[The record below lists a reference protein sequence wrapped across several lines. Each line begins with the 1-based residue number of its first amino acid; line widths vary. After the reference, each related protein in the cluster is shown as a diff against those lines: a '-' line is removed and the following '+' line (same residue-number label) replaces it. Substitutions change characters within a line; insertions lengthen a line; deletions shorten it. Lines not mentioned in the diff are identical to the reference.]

1 VRAIVDIVFLE
12 VNLTVQQTGS
22 YSCPYGTKFLP
33 HPLVSLVSCHVD
45 IWRVLL
51 MEVERVFHAAPPRL
65 CPFLLVMLQPFFKH
79 LILDAHAVS
88 SSSSLRASS
97 YTSLSQIADT
107 LLLRA
112 NREIKEQ
119 DKADL
124 LDSVIKLTTFMVKS
138 LSFLQTNSLSQLTD
152 AILNFK
158 LVAHW
163 FLESSLSGILN
174 IKDLILI

>member
-1 VRAIVDIVFLE
+1 
-12 VNLTVQQTGS
+12 
-22 YSCPYGTKFLP
+22 
-33 HPLVSLVSCHVD
+33 
-45 IWRVLL
+45 
-51 MEVERVFHAAPPRL
+51 
-65 CPFLLVMLQPFFKH
+65 MLQPFFKH

-138 LSFLQTNSLSQLTD
+138 LSFLQVNMITNMSEFTIVRDKFEYRPTVYPSLLMQ
-152 AILNFK
+152 F
-158 LVAHW
+158 
-163 FLESSLSGILN
+163 
-174 IKDLILI
+174 